1 MGLEAV
7 VQNAQVNDILD
18 TDNSS
23 PKGSRNYHLEWKTI
37 SFTSPTKLNFKFL
50 NISTS
55 YTMSIPF

>member
-23 PKGSRNYHLEWKTI
+23 QKAHKIIT
-37 SFTSPTKLNFKFL
+37 
-50 NISTS
+50 
-55 YTMSIPF
+55 